1 MAEIIRLSTRLLIF
15 RNQEIIGEIK
25 DLEEQSYEAVRDR
38 IGDLLNRRN
47 DDRDELPLIRYASGD

>member
-25 DLEEQSYEAVRDR
+25 DLEEQSYETVRDR
-38 IGDLLNRRN
+38 IGDLLNQRN
-47 DDRDELPLIRYASGD
+47 EDPPF